1 MRVPVAPAL
10 LLVGAL
16 ASALRAQDP
25 LVLRPSDAPRVWI
38 QGDPS
43 WSSDFD
49 PAEDGTALV
58 HPAELVPVA
67 GRPFAEA
74 KSELLRAYQR
84 ELVNAAVTIT
94 PLVRIVGRR
103 SRWAQNT
110 PVLLGALGS
119 VTATV
124 IASIG
129 PKPLVRA

>member
-1 MRVPVAPAL
+1 M
-10 LLVGAL
+10 
-16 ASALRAQDP
+16 
-25 LVLRPSDAPRVWI
+25 
-38 QGDPS
+38 
-43 WSSDFD
+43 
-49 PAEDGTALV
+49 
-58 HPAELVPVA
+58 
-67 GRPFAEA
+67 
-74 KSELLRAYQR
+74 LRAYQR

>member
-1 MRVPVAPAL
+1 MLSA
-10 LLVGAL
+10 AL
-16 ASALRAQDP
+16 ASPLRAQDP
-25 LVLRPSDAPRVWI
+25 LLLRPGDVLRVRI
-38 QGDPS
+38 QDQPS
-43 WSSDFD
+43 WSGDFD
-49 PAEDGTALV
+49 VGEDGTVLLRPRA
-58 HPAELVPVA
+58 A
-67 GRPFAEA
+67 RPFAEV
-74 KSELLRAYQR
+74 KDELLRAYQR